1 MNNLREMIEN
11 AISRAGKKQADIPES
26 GIVGSAQAANRKLKT
41 SIWSVDE
48 LVTVANWVGCKVF
61 FQFQDGEQR
70 EIKATFE
77 KKERGRPASKREEE

>member
-48 LVTVANWVGCKVF
+48 LVTVANWLGCKVF

-77 KKERGRPASKREEE
+77 KKLRGRDTK